1 MATPQ
6 QTASLERLQE
16 ELAQKSEEV
25 RVLRQMSSEVN
36 ATLNLDEIYEA
47 VLGTMYDLFGFHHSL
62 ILLLDDSG
70 ETLRVV
76 GSRGYEGPA
85 VGAKVPLGVG
95 VIGTVARRRKMMRVG
110 NLGQTRSYA
119 AAVRSEMALSEQADE
134 LGAIPKLPGLP
145 NVEGQIAIP
154 LIIKDTLVG
163 VFAVESAARRVF
175 TERDET
181 LVSVVANLSAS
192 AIHNALL
199 YRKQEEYSQSLAE
212 RVSERTQELA
222 QRNQELEQTLEE
234 LKETQNQL
242 IIKEKMASLGNLVS
256 GVAHEINTPL
266 GVLNSNNDTLSLALK
281 KIGQLLEDRLAQ
293 GESWRDDKVRDVLQN
308 MSSLTKFNA
317 MAAERMIKIV
327 MSLRTFA
334 RLDRADE
341 DDVDIHEGL
350 ESTLTLIHNQL
361 KDRVTVHKD
370 YGDLPLVRCHPSQL
384 NQVYMNLL
392 VNASQAIEGKGEIRL
407 KTYATED
414 AVAVEITD
422 SGVGIPAE
430 NLNRVFDPGFTTKG
444 VKVGSGLGL
453 SIVRRILDDHNGKIE
468 VESKVGE
475 GSMFRV
481 SLPIRPSP
489 EPKA

>member
-6 QTASLERLQE
+6 KTTSLERLQE

-25 RVLRQMSSEVN
+25 SVLRQMSSEVN

-70 ETLRVV
+70 ETLSVV
-76 GSRGYEGPA
+76 ASRGYEDPA
-85 VGAKVPLGVG
+85 VGAKAPVGVG
-95 VIGTVARRRKMMRVG
+95 VIGTIARRRKMMRVG

-119 AAVRSEMALSEQADE
+119 AAVRSEMAHSEQADE
-134 LGAIPKLPGLP
+134 LGAIPNLPGLP
-145 NVEGQIAIP
+145 NAESQIAIP
-154 LIIKDTLVG
+154 LIIKDTLVE
-163 VFAVESAARRVF
+163 VFAVESAERRVF

-199 YRKQEEYSQSLAE
+199 YKKQEEYSQSLE
-212 RVSERTQELA
+212 EKVSERIQELA
-222 QRNQELEQTLEE
+222 HRNQELEQTLEE

-242 IIKEKMASLGNLVS
+242 IIQEKMSSLGNLVS

-293 GESWRDDKVRDVLQN
+293 GDSGRSDKVRDVLQN
-308 MSSLTKFNA
+308 MSSLTKINA
-317 MAAERMIKIV
+317 MAAERMINIV
-327 MSLRTFA
+327 ISLRTFA

-341 DDVDIHEGL
+341 DEVDIHEGL

-361 KDRVTVHKD
+361 KDRVIVHKD

-392 VNASQAIEGKGEIRL
+392 VNASHAIEGRF
-407 KTYATED
+407 A
-414 AVAVEITD
+414 
-422 SGVGIPAE
+422 
-430 NLNRVFDPGFTTKG
+430 
-444 VKVGSGLGL
+444 
-453 SIVRRILDDHNGKIE
+453 
-468 VESKVGE
+468 
-475 GSMFRV
+475 
-481 SLPIRPSP
+481 
-489 EPKA
+489 